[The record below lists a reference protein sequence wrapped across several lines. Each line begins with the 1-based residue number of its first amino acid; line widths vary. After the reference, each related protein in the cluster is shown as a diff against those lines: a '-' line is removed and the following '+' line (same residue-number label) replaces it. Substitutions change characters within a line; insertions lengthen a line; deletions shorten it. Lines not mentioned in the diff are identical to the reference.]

1 MWASL
6 RLQQEEKANM
16 NATVREIRSSKP
28 PTADN
33 KSAIPELENRF
44 NTLERIVKDLRASI
58 AADRQVILQGRSA
71 RAAAVVD
78 LLAEHGAVTV
88 NDVKKALGVTMK
100 TANRLLH
107 HVSHAGDGILIAE
120 PIGGT
125 DRLVLFHP
133 DRVVIDDPR
142 K

>member
-1 MWASL
+1 
-6 RLQQEEKANM
+6 M
-16 NATVREIRSSKP
+16 NASIHQIRLPKEK
-28 PTADN
+28 N
-33 KSAIPELENRF
+33 KSAVPAVTARF
-44 NTLERIVKDLRASI
+44 EVLERMLKDLRESI
-58 AADRQVILQGRSA
+58 AADNETLNGREA

-78 LLAEHGAVTV
+78 LLAEHGALTV
-88 NDVKKALGVTMK
+88 SDVKKHLGVTMK

-107 HVSHAGDGILIAE
+107 HVSHAGDGILISE

-125 DRLVLFHP
+125 DRLVLFHI